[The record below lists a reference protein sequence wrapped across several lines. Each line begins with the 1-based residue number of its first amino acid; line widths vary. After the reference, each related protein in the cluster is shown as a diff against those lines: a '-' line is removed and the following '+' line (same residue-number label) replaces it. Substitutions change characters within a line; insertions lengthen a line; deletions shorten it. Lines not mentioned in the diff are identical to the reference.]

1 MKTSTLN
8 DREQVAALVAAYG
21 DGADGAAPRAAQWQ
35 ALLAR
40 PPAAPVTFVNF
51 FKLRAAAKY
60 PAQSGIQACSGQEA
74 FGRYAAVSAP
84 GLEKVGGRFLLLAPF
99 EAALVGEVEDWDF
112 VAVGAYPDKSAV
124 LALFEDAD
132 YRQAWIHRVA
142 ACERQKVLLCAA

>member
-1 MKTSTLN
+1 VNTSIVS
-8 DREQVAALVAAYG
+8 DRDRVAALVAAYG
-21 DGADGAAPRAAQWQ
+21 DGADGAAPRATQWQ

-40 PPAAPVTFVNF
+40 TAAPVTLVNF
-51 FKLRAAAKY
+51 FKLRTQANY
-60 PAQSGIQACSGQEA
+60 PAGSRAEPCSGQEA

-99 EAALVGEVEDWDF
+99 EMAFVGEAEDWDF
-112 VAVGAYPDKSAV
+112 VAVGAYPGRDAV

-132 YRQAWIHRVA
+132 YRQAYIHRVA

>member
-1 MKTSTLN
+1 MNTSILN
-8 DREQVAALVAAYG
+8 DGERIAAFVAAYG

-40 PPAAPVTFVNF
+40 AAAAPVTLVNF
-51 FKLRAAAKY
+51 FKLRTQANY
-60 PAQSGIQACSGQEA
+60 PAGSRAEVCSGQEA

-84 GLEKVGGRFLLLAPF
+84 GIEKVGGRFLLLAPF
-99 EAALVGEVEDWDF
+99 ETAFVGDAEDWDF
-112 VAVGAYPDKSAV
+112 VAVGAYPGKDAV

-132 YRQAWIHRVA
+132 YRQAYIHRVA